1 MIYFVTSEADQQIN
15 QFGGVPSS
23 FDWEVVWPAIGYDIC
38 LVHQSQHLWEITFH
52 IGVEF
57 YTIPSP
63 LWIFNRKAFSSQP
76 FTQHFP
82 GTVFTEPTDILH
94 TQVTPPS
101 DAPKTW
107 HHFWKRNHLIYI
119 KFHLFCQKVLAQPPG
134 PPPRRDGVKKCM
146 LNLLVCGDPSFTGGG
161 RLSKAGSW

>member
-1 MIYFVTSEADQQIN
+1 MNGTTTGTGN
-15 QFGGVPSS
+15 N
-23 FDWEVVWPAIGYDIC
+23 C
-38 LVHQSQHLWEITFH
+38 LSGILLTLNW
-52 IGVEF
+52 VEF
-57 YTIPSP
+57 YTIPPP

-119 KFHLFCQKVLAQPPG
+119 KFHPRQEETVFEILSKSACSTSRPPAQEGWGQKVHAQPPRLRG
-134 PPPRRDGVKKCM
+134 SLIHGGWEVEQGWI
-146 LNLLVCGDPSFTGGG
+146 LVGNN
-161 RLSKAGSW
+161 